1 MGSQSSLV
9 SSPVAPASALE
20 PSNMELTLRI
30 LTWDEVDALIEGL
43 AFIET
48 EEGLSPIVLPL
59 PSLDSDDVTKNER
72 KME

>member
-1 MGSQSSLV
+1 
-9 SSPVAPASALE
+9 
-20 PSNMELTLRI
+20 MELTLRI
-30 LTWDEVDALIEGL
+30 LSWDEVDALIEGL
-43 AFIET
+43 ASIET